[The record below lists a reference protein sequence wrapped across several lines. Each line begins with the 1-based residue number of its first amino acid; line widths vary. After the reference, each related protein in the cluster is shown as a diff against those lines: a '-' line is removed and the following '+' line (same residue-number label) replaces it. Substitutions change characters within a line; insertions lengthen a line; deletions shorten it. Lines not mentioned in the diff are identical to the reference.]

1 MQNQIENITS
11 SINESYLGIIFI
23 TAVFLVG
30 ILLIISLLKI
40 MRKRNIIPHSLN
52 MVTLLISVPREVK
65 QVTEEAKKEEK
76 EMISIAETMFA
87 NIYSIETASNGLMSG
102 LYGKEYVSF
111 EIVAINGEIRF
122 YVSTPKRLQDYIEK
136 TIHSQYPKAYIS
148 EEGEYNVF
156 KPKSQVRG
164 VMLVTEKQNYLPF
177 KTYQTIETDPLN
189 AITNALS
196 KLDEKTEGAAIQ
208 YLIRPAGK
216 KWMKKGPHIAREMQR
231 GKTYEYASASLLGK
245 LFKRKEEGKS
255 SVLEQAVLP
264 GASEQQ
270 MSGGAPM
277 LSPMIQEQ
285 IKALEVKSSKLGFET
300 NIRIIS
306 SSDLDTKAEANLRN
320 IVGAFTEYTDP
331 NLNKFVEKKL
341 NVQKLIQAFIFRTFD
356 EKRKSILNTEELA
369 SVFHLPTKFAET
381 PNIHWLLARDAPAP
395 HNVPKEGLLLGKN
408 TFRGIETPI
417 RIKDDDRRRH
427 MYIIGQTGV
436 GKSNFL
442 QNMIVQ
448 DIKDGKGLCV
458 VDPHGDLVE
467 SVLPFIPKE
476 RVDDIILFEPFDVNR
491 PMGLNMLEFKTE
503 DQKDFAVQE
512 MMQIF
517 YKLFPPEMIGPM
529 FEHQMRNVMLT
540 LMADKENPGTLAE
553 IPRMFTDN
561 EYAKEWIEKLKDPVV
576 KAFWE
581 KEMAKTSDFHKSE
594 MLGYLISKVGR
605 FVENEMMRNII
616 GQSHSSFD
624 LRKIMDEGKVLLVNL
639 SKGKIGETNSSLLGL
654 IIVSKIQMAAYS
666 RADIPESERKDFYL
680 YVDEFQ
686 NFATDSFAS
695 ILSEARK
702 YRLNLIVAHQY
713 VKQLEEKIRDAVFG
727 NVGTFTAFRVGVE
740 DAEIVAKELEPVFT
754 ENDVINVEKFHAY
767 LRLMI
772 DSAKSK
778 AFTMA
783 TYPPAEGANEK
794 IANAVRE
801 LSRLQYGRSKSLVEG
816 EIMER
821 AQIGIAE
828 KKALEVAG
836 GEKTL

>member
-52 MVTLLISVPREVK
+52 MITLLISVPREVK

-177 KTYQTIETDPLN
+177 KTYQTIEADPLN

-255 SVLEQAVLP
+255 SVLEQAVMP
-264 GASEQQ
+264 GTAEQQ
-270 MSGGAPM
+270 MSGGMPM

-369 SVFHLPTKFAET
+369 SIFHLPTKFAET